1 MELWDAYDKDFK
13 KIQGVTLI
21 RGEEI
26 PEGFFHLVCD
36 IIVRH
41 IDGSYLIMKRDKSKR
56 RGGAWEATAGGSA
69 LQGEDPVTCAARE
82 LREETG
88 ITSDNLIEIGRVLH
102 HGHKAFFVKY
112 LCITDVDKESVV
124 LQEGETSDYKWI
136 TADELVKLSRDEPE
150 TRHNLSFLEKLN

>member
-56 RGGAWEATAGGSA
+56 RGGAW
-69 LQGEDPVTCAARE
+69 
-82 LREETG
+82 
-88 ITSDNLIEIGRVLH
+88 
-102 HGHKAFFVKY
+102 
-112 LCITDVDKESVV
+112 
-124 LQEGETSDYKWI
+124 
-136 TADELVKLSRDEPE
+136 
-150 TRHNLSFLEKLN
+150 